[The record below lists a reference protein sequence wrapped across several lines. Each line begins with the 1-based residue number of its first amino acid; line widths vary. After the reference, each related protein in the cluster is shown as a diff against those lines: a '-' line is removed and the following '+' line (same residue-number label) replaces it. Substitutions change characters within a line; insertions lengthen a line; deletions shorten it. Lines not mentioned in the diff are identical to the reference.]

1 MQTPLNTFKQALA
14 GKRAQI
20 GLWVGLADGYAAEI
34 LAGTG
39 YDWLLVDGE
48 HAPNDVRS
56 ILAQLQGISS
66 AWSALPE
73 GATRPQPVVRVPV
86 GDTTLLKQMLDIG
99 AQTILV
105 PMVDTAEQAA
115 RMVQGMRYP
124 PEGVR
129 GMGSALAR
137 ASRWQAYPD
146 YLHEANAQTC
156 LLVQAETVEA
166 MRNLDAIAATPGVD
180 GVFIGPADLSASMGF
195 VGQPGHPEVQAAI
208 ADAIARIQKAGKAAG
223 ILSTTEEQ
231 ARKWLAA
238 GAAFVA
244 VGVDT
249 MLLAAAASALAGKF
263 NPEGGAPAA
272 SAAPGSY

>member
-1 MQTPLNTFKQALA
+1 MPALNAFKTALA
-14 GKRAQI
+14 AKQPQI
-20 GLWVGLADGYAAEI
+20 GLWLSMADPYMAEVSAT
-34 LAGTG
+34 AGF
-39 YDWLLVDGE
+39 DWLLIDGE

-56 ILAQLQGISS
+56 VLAQLQGISS
-66 AWSALPE
+66 AWSAQPE
-73 GATRPQPVVRVPV
+73 SERSHPVVRVPV
-86 GDTTLLKQMLDIG
+86 GDVTLLKQFLDIG

-124 PEGVR
+124 PEGIR

-137 ASRWQAYPD
+137 ASRWQAYPR

-166 MRNLDAIAATPGVD
+166 MKNLDAIAATPGVD

-195 VGQPGHPEVQAAI
+195 VGQPNHPEVQAMI
-208 ADAIARIQKAGKAAG
+208 ADAIARIRKAGKAPG

-238 GAAFVA
+238 GAQFVA

-249 MLLAAAASALAGKF
+249 ILLTAAARQLSSRYKSAASAVTPSG
-263 NPEGGAPAA
+263 
-272 SAAPGSY
+272 Y